1 MRHVANS
8 FGHTLAEHRNMA
20 FAHQGLRLGA
30 LSYVPRRKAGTPRL
44 RGVLYSGIILMAP
57 WLPLFLGLAF
67 TGCSS
72 SAPRFKSPERA
83 GERIVQEDDEFRFA
97 SRIRE
102 EETREDDK
110 KVDVNRL
117 KKEFTLPTVPS
128 SSHPTIT
135 PKGLNRDRVL
145 LDVVSYLGAPYQ
157 FGGSDKRGIDCS
169 ALTANVYASAIGKR
183 LPRSTA
189 AQYELGAPVR
199 KDDLQI
205 GDLVFF
211 NTTGRAPSHVG
222 IFIEDNLFAHA
233 SVSYGVTISS
243 LESTYFKNRYLGAR
257 RIVK

>member
-8 FGHTLAEHRNMA
+8 FGRTLAEQRTVA
-20 FAHQGLRLGA
+20 FLFQGLRLGA
-30 LSYVPRRKAGTPRL
+30 LSSVLRPKAGTPRV
-44 RGVLYSGIILMAP
+44 RGGLYYGVILLVP
-57 WLPLFLGLAF
+57 WVPLFLGSAF
-67 TGCSS
+67 TGCAS

-83 GERIVQEDDEFRFA
+83 AERIVQEDDEFRFA
-97 SRIRE
+97 SKIRE
-102 EETREDDK
+102 EETREDDR

-117 KKEFTLPTVPS
+117 KKDLTVAKAPS
-128 SSHPTIT
+128 TSRSAMT

-157 FGGSDKRGIDCS
+157 FGGTDKHGIDCS
-169 ALTANVYASAIGKR
+169 ALTANVYASAVGKR

-189 AQYELGAPVR
+189 GQYELGAQVS

-211 NTTGRAPSHVG
+211 NTTGRTPSHVG
-222 IFIEDNLFAHA
+222 IFIEDDLFAHA

-243 LESTYFKNRYLGAR
+243 LESTYFKNRYVGAR
-257 RIVK
+257 RIVE